1 MKIYSQEVADIL
13 LKLFTVGTDCK
24 AKVCGT
30 FVDIGS
36 ELVNPKYVAG
46 DTLIMAACVF
56 PSVQG
61 GLPESADTAL
71 QRYDVP
77 VFAVQKVP
85 QTVAST
91 PWQAKQALANLLL
104 DKLDPWARLQE
115 RKRTVRPVV
124 DANDANVTLNA
135 AGIVGGG
142 FDSIEELLA
151 AGWYVADVTIR
162 VELGVPRT

>member
-1 MKIYSQEVADIL
+1 ML
-13 LKLFTVGTDCK
+13 LDLFTVGTDCK

-36 ELVNPKYVAG
+36 ELTNPQYVAG

-61 GLPESADTAL
+61 GLPETADVAL
-71 QRYDVP
+71 QLYDVP

-85 QTVAST
+85 QTIAST

-115 RKRTVRPVV
+115 RKRTSRP
-124 DANDANVTLNA
+124 DIATNVTLNA

-142 FDSIEELLA
+142 FDSMEELLA
-151 AGWYVADVTIR
+151 AGWYVADVTMR
-162 VELGVPRT
+162 VELGCPRT